1 MAPTPPTPRP
11 PRGVLIVL
19 AAILVLAAVLRFQA
33 LDWGLRMPPH
43 NEERL
48 FVQSAAAMIEA
59 RDLDHRFYEY
69 GGAFVYLVALPL
81 ALLDVPLSPAGYLV
95 ARGAV
100 AACGLLS
107 VLLAWVLGRRL
118 AGDACGLAAAALSA
132 VSVVAVRTAHG
143 VRPDVVLETAVLL
156 SLLVFDRLDGRRRMD
171 VLSGL
176 MVGVAT
182 AVKFTGAFLGFA
194 YVALRLARL
203 GSSWHG
209 LGRMTLAGLVS
220 LAGFALLTPYALL
233 HRADFMVG
241 VRAQARYQYAERA
254 RTWADAL
261 ASYAALVTD
270 VIGLAGLVLAAAGT
284 VYAWRERDRFAA
296 VVAFPA
302 VLLAVLTTADVAFE
316 RFLVPVTG
324 LLAILAGRTV
334 SALAARSRALAVAA
348 VLVAMAW
355 PLAGCVRYLRDI
367 RVPGTRERAMDWI
380 TAHVPAG
387 SRIAV
392 SIPDDGLDPRRYEVV
407 HLRRLDDA
415 TRLVARHADV
425 VLARVEGEGKPAKTL
440 ETLFVSEPGSPY
452 AWRAVLVGRFPD
464 TLRPSYAPVGV
475 TGLRPIENGV
485 EVALGP
491 GATVARV
498 DLVPGAGTP
507 DELRDVLVEARSGDG
522 WRRLNAQLVRP
533 PLSRQH
539 GRRAHVLAFKEV
551 AAEALRITMPR
562 PWGLGSAEAFRLT
575 SAESD

>member
-1 MAPTPPTPRP
+1 MTTPPPTRTAL
-11 PRGVLIVL
+11 VLL
-19 AAILVLAAVLRFQA
+19 ALVLVLAGLLRFQA

-59 RDLDHRFYEY
+59 GDLDHRFYEY

-81 ALLDVPLSPAGYLV
+81 ALLDAPLSSLGYLV

-107 VLLAWVLGRRL
+107 VCLAWVLGRRL
-118 AGDACGLAAAALSA
+118 AGDWCGLAAAALSA

-143 VRPDVVLETAVLL
+143 VRPDVVLETVVLL
-156 SLLVFDRLDGRRRMD
+156 GLLVFDRLDGRRRMD

-182 AVKFTGAFLGFA
+182 AAKFTGAFLGFA
-194 YVALRLARL
+194 YAALRLVRL
-203 GSSWHG
+203 GLSWPAV
-209 LGRMTLAGLVS
+209 GRLVLAGLAS
-220 LAGFALLTPYALL
+220 LLGFALLTPYALL
-233 HRADFMVG
+233 HHADFMVG

-254 RTWADAL
+254 RTWTDAL
-261 ASYAALVTD
+261 ASYASLVAD
-270 VIGLAGLVLAAAGT
+270 VIGLAGLVLALAGA

-296 VVAFPA
+296 VLAFPA

-324 LLAILAGRTV
+324 LLAILAGRAV
-334 SALAARSRALAVAA
+334 AALAARSRALAVAA
-348 VLVAMAW
+348 VVGAMAW
-355 PLAGCVRYLRDI
+355 PTVACVRYLREI

-380 TAHVPAG
+380 AAHVPPG

-392 SIPDDGLDPRRYEVV
+392 SIPDDGLDPRLHEIV

-415 TRLVARHADV
+415 TRLVARHADF
-425 VLARVEGEGKPAKTL
+425 VLARVEGEGKPARAL
-440 ETLFVSEPGSPY
+440 ETLFAAEPGSPY

-464 TLRPSYAPVGV
+464 ALRPTYAPIPV
-475 TGLRPIENGV
+475 TGTAPVANGV
-485 EVALGP
+485 ELTLEP

-507 DELRDVLVEARSGDG
+507 DELRDVIVEAREGG
-522 WRRLNAQLVRP
+522 TWRRLNAQLVRP

-539 GRRAHVLAFKEV
+539 GRRTHVLAFKEV
-551 AAEALRITMPR
+551 RADGLRVTMPR
-562 PWGLGSAEAFRLT
+562 PWGLGAAEAFRLT
-575 SAESD
+575 SASAQD